1 MKKSAPKL
9 TLHRETLRAL
19 EQPQLEGVEGGVTG
33 SICVATCV
41 DCSARRTCAC

>member
-1 MKKSAPKL
+1 MKKSTPKL

-19 EQPQLEGVEGGVTG
+19 EQPQFEAVEGGV
-33 SICVATCV
+33 SASACVATCI